1 MRSKYLKKQNKYSN
15 PFFKKKKRKVVSKI
29 NWRRQLFIWEAIIL
43 IIGLI
48 WFFCFSTVF
57 NLVVVDTN
65 STKRISKHDIINIV
79 LEQAEEN
86 RFLIASQKN
95 IFLFDIKR
103 LEDLLNNRYLLKDL
117 TIKKELPNK
126 IIINIIE
133 KDYSAIWQEDDD
145 YSYISE
151 TGKIINKADIA
162 DIVNYPLIHNIG
174 KNYINDNGSESEI
187 ERISYIM
194 KLFEKFKDKTLSKID
209 NDRWFV
215 IQKFILD
222 DMEYTVQMVI
232 KICTNIFIEKP
243 LLATMMSDI
252 EEESKLNFEQKEE
265 CQNGP
270 MIYFNLQEDIEKQ
283 VTKLLVLMNEKLKNN
298 LGEKEYIDLRY
309 GDKVYYK

>member
-1 MRSKYLKKQNKYSN
+1 
-15 PFFKKKKRKVVSKI
+15 
-29 NWRRQLFIWEAIIL
+29 
-43 IIGLI
+43 
-48 WFFCFSTVF
+48 
-57 NLVVVDTN
+57 
-65 STKRISKHDIINIV
+65 
-79 LEQAEEN
+79 
-86 RFLIASQKN
+86 
-95 IFLFDIKR
+95 
-103 LEDLLNNRYLLKDL
+103 
-117 TIKKELPNK
+117 
-126 IIINIIE
+126 
-133 KDYSAIWQEDDD
+133 
-145 YSYISE
+145 
-151 TGKIINKADIA
+151 
-162 DIVNYPLIHNIG
+162 
-174 KNYINDNGSESEI
+174 
-187 ERISYIM
+187 M